1 MAQKLTAEKL
11 KEAVMK
17 IVPEAE
23 NTLQKLVRI
32 DSEKTDPAVLEDGT
46 YCPFGQGVEE
56 AYQLF
61 MNTAKSMGFRTEDA
75 DHYGGHA
82 EIGEGSEV
90 LGIIGHLDV
99 VPASGSWSFDPF
111 SGDIEDGYMLGRGTT
126 DDKGPMVAA
135 LYAVKA
141 LLNAGFVPD
150 RKIRLIAG
158 LDEETDWIGLSH
170 YRKAF
175 PDPDFGFSPDGCFPL
190 VNGEKG
196 IMNFDLAHKIH
207 KMVSDGLRL
216 TRLEGGTA
224 RNIVPDHAR
233 ALLSGM
239 SGEEWDVI
247 RSKADEYAGRT
258 HFQLRTRKTGKSLEI
273 TAEGKAAHASSPEDG
288 LNAVS
293 ILMDFL
299 GQLDF
304 ASDDVNEFI
313 RFYNACI
320 GFDCRGGGLGCA
332 RTGKYGDDLTFNI
345 GLVKFDREAVSV
357 LADIRYP
364 VDCSE
369 EELFE
374 AIAQKL
380 DAYHVG
386 LVKRDGEE
394 PMYEPED
401 SPLATAMLDAYRTC
415 TGDQDGRAIV
425 LGGGTYAKPFANMLA
440 FGAQFLSDP
449 DLMHQADEKIPLER
463 FRQSIE
469 IYAHAIMTLADAEFH
484 LDKVI

>member
-1 MAQKLTAEKL
+1 MAQKPTEEKL
-11 KEAVMK
+11 KAAIRNV
-17 IVPEAE
+17 IPDAE
-23 NTLQKLVRI
+23 CTLQELVRI
-32 DSEKTDPAVLEDGT
+32 DSEKKKPETLEDGT
-46 YCPFGQGVEE
+46 VCPFGRDVEA
-56 AYQLF
+56 AYQVF
-61 MNTAKSMGFRTEDA
+61 MNTARSMGFRTEDA

-99 VPASGSWSFDPF
+99 VPAGGTWSFDPF
-111 SGDIEDGYMLGRGTT
+111 CAEIRDGYMLGRGTT

-141 LLNAGFVPD
+141 LLDAGFQPD
-150 RKIRLIAG
+150 RRIRLIAG
-158 LDEETDWIGLSH
+158 LDEETDWDGLAY
-170 YRKAF
+170 YRRKF
-175 PDPDFGFSPDGCFPL
+175 KDPDFGFSPDGCFPL

-196 IMNFDLAHKIH
+196 ILNFDLAHKIH
-207 KMVSDGLRL
+207 KTMSDGLKL

-233 ALLSGM
+233 AVLGGLTA
-239 SGEEWDVI
+239 EEWDAI
-247 RSKADEYAGRT
+247 REQAEAYAERT
-258 HFQLRTRKTGKSLEI
+258 HFSLSARKTGKSLEV
-273 TAEGKAAHASSPEDG
+273 AAQGRAAHASTPEDG
-288 LNAVS
+288 LNAIS

-304 ASDDVNEFI
+304 ASDDLNEFI

-320 GFDCRGGGLGCA
+320 GFDCTGGGLGCA

-364 VDCSE
+364 VDCRAE
-369 EELFE
+369 DLFE
-374 AIAQKL
+374 EIAAHL
-380 DAYHVG
+380 DASHVG
-386 LVKRDGEE
+386 LVKRGGEE

-401 SPLATAMLDAYRTC
+401 SPLASAMLDAYREC
-415 TGDQDGRAIV
+415 TGDQDGRAVV
-425 LGGGTYAKPFANMLA
+425 LGGGTYAKPFADMLA

-469 IYAHAIMTLADAEFH
+469 IYAHAIMTLADADFQ
-484 LDKVI
+484 LS